1 MVRKWLKTSN
11 MYLNI
16 DKILA
21 FEILRTGG
29 GGYWE
34 INIITDS
41 NNKYIYDDKSYLFY
55 EEAKQDLDEL
65 IKTLCS

>member
-1 MVRKWLKTSN
+1 MARKWLKTAN
-11 MYLNI
+11 RYLNV

-21 FEILRTGG
+21 FEVLHTE
-29 GGYWE
+29 GGYWG

-41 NNKYIYDDKSYLFY
+41 NSEYVYDNKSYLSY
-55 EEAKQDLDEL
+55 EEAKQGLDEL